1 MLEFSFA
8 PIETQI
14 VTRFCTGEAP
24 HVMDIDL
31 QIEGISDRA
40 LVDAIRKRIRR
51 VSRANPRRGEWRVT
65 VSPSETR
72 GQWDLGVQ
80 APSERHFAS
89 FTDANERLPD
99 LVERTLRD
107 ILRLPSTDAR
117 VLQA

>member
-1 MLEFSFA
+1 M
-8 PIETQI
+8 
-14 VTRFCTGEAP
+14 
-24 HVMDIDL
+24 
-31 QIEGISDRA
+31 QIEGIADPV

-89 FTDANERLPD
+89 FTEATDRLPD
-99 LVERTLRD
+99 LVERAVRE
-107 ILRLPSTDAR
+107 ILQLPSIDAR